1 MPEDYIQLLL
11 NMDRENE
18 TVVLTAFGLTDALL
32 GASGIFEYERGFCQ
46 GASESPSGWVA
57 LYDVLLELQSQYASG
72 DCIRLETQDGQK
84 LEYVGS
90 FFADDALWVATS
102 REGIEVRM
110 NVANLFLEFMDIT
123 FNKEK
128 SSVMGVEWQSGE
140 ACDLA
145 KESWRPMVYASDV
158 AFQGGDLNCKKR
170 REAHE
175 VCKGQ
180 SIETPEHIM
189 DGQGVAVAVSEL
201 GVGVKWLGHMWSP
214 MKRRGALKE
223 ELEEMVQRLERQLK
237 EAPVSE
243 ESTLYLSDAVV

>member
-1 MPEDYIQLLL
+1 M
-11 NMDRENE
+11 
-18 TVVLTAFGLTDALL
+18 
-32 GASGIFEYERGFCQ
+32 
-46 GASESPSGWVA
+46 
-57 LYDVLLELQSQYASG
+57 
-72 DCIRLETQDGQK
+72 
-84 LEYVGS
+84 GS
-90 FFADDALWVATS
+90 VFADDALWVATS

-158 AFQGGDLNCKKR
+158 AFHGGELNCKKR

-180 SIETPEHIM
+180 SIETTDHIM

-237 EAPVSE
+237 
-243 ESTLYLSDAVV
+243 